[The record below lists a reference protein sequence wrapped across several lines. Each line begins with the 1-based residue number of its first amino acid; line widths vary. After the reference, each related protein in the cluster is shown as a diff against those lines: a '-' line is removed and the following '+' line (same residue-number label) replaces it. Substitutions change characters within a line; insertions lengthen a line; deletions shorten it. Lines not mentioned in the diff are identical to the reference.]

1 MLTDLQLAQIMRN
14 ASQRR
19 RALFLQPL
27 NDAMAA
33 HGIDTPLRTAAFLAQ
48 LAHESGELQ
57 FMEEIWGPT
66 AAQNRY
72 EPPGDLARRLGNT
85 QPGDGRRFKGRGPIQ
100 ITGRANYKTFGE
112 LMGLDL
118 VGNPEQAA
126 TPEVGFAIAGLFWQ
140 RKGLNELADAGD
152 FTEITHRINGG
163 QNGAADRERFYAVAK
178 QVLGASAPAPSA
190 GRAGARAGAR
200 ARAGAAQVDDL
211 ARGPEQVEADAQAQA
226 GKDRLVMKQTP
237 GRSKKRSG
245 TRASAADAQNGTPQR
260 VLDARPDTL
269 DFRDLMYVP
278 TLIEVPTHVPLG
290 DYMEHGVPI
299 LDQGSEGACTGF
311 GLATVANYLLLRRR
325 VVPDNVPV
333 SPRMFYELAR
343 RYDEWP
349 GENYSGSSARGAM
362 KGWHKHGVCS
372 ETLFPYKP
380 AKKSDPL
387 GLTDARTSDAL
398 RRPLGAY
405 FRVNHKDL
413 VAMHTALAEVGIL
426 YVTSTVHAGWNEVG
440 SDGVIVQSPTV
451 TGGHAFAIVAFDDQ
465 GFWIQNSW
473 GPRWGRQGFA
483 RISYDDWLENGSD
496 AWVARLGAP
505 VTLRRL
511 ESIASVHAAT
521 SAQSNA
527 YAFAD
532 LRPHIVSVGNN
543 GTLKAGGDYGCTEAE
558 LARIFEEDI
567 PRVTQGWEKPRI
579 LLYAHGGLVGEQAAT
594 QRLAEY
600 RPPLLGGQVY
610 PLAFIWRT
618 DYWTTVSNILKD
630 TVSRR
635 RPEGVLDATKDFM
648 LDRLDDALEPLARV
662 LTGKSAWDEM
672 KQNALAASDPGGAAV
687 RVADHLKALARKLPG
702 LEIHMVGHSAGSILL
717 APVVRLLT
725 DRGLKVETCTL
736 WAPACTVELF
746 RSAYLPAMQKGTLGK
761 MAVFA
766 LSDKTER
773 DDNCAKIYNKSLLYL
788 VSAAFEKVSRIPLF
802 REGEPILGMERWID
816 ADLRRTFESLGA
828 ELVLAPNNAPADSQS
843 ASGAMHHGDFDD
855 DEKTVMST
863 FRRIVAGA
871 GAPSRASSAKA
882 GAGRTSRTGR
892 TAPAM
897 AMPVREPD
905 AREGATPMFRRSESS
920 LRDQRALIDLKTS
933 R

>member
-27 NDAMAA
+27 NDAMDS
-33 HGIDTPLRTAAFLAQ
+33 HGIGTPLRMAAFLAQ

-66 AAQNRY
+66 AAQKRY

-100 ITGRANYKTFGE
+100 ITGRANYKTFGD

-118 VGNPEQAA
+118 AGNPDQAA

-140 RKGLNELADAGD
+140 RKGLNELADVGD
-152 FTEITHRINGG
+152 FTEITRRINGG
-163 QNGAADRERFYAVAK
+163 QNGAAERERFYAVAK
-178 QVLGASAPAPSA
+178 QVLGASAPVQGA
-190 GRAGARAGAR
+190 GRARAAAGAKARAGR
-200 ARAGAAQVDDL
+200 AAIDALV
-211 ARGPEQVEADAQAQA
+211 RGPEFVAADEEAQATKEAKEAKPKKGAPQA
-226 GKDRLVMKQTP
+226 P
-237 GRSKKRSG
+237 
-245 TRASAADAQNGTPQR
+245 AAPVR

-269 DFRDLMYVP
+269 DFRDLMYTP
-278 TLIEVPTHVPLG
+278 TLVEVPTHVPLG
-290 DYMEHGVPI
+290 DYMEHGVPV

-325 VVPDNVPV
+325 VVPDNVRV

-380 AKKSDPL
+380 AKKNDAQ

-405 FRVNHKDL
+405 FRVNHKDI
-413 VAMHTALAEVGIL
+413 VAMHSALAEVGVL
-426 YVTSTVHAGWNEVG
+426 YVTCTVHAGWNGVG
-440 SDGVIVQSPTV
+440 ADGAITQSAAI

-465 GFWIQNSW
+465 GFWLQNSW
-473 GPRWGRQGFA
+473 GASWGRQGFA
-483 RISYDDWLENGSD
+483 RISYDDWLENGTD

-505 VTLRRL
+505 VTLRKL
-511 ESIASVHAAT
+511 ESIASVHAST

-527 YAFAD
+527 YSFAD

-543 GTLKAGGDYGCTEAE
+543 GALKAGGDYGSTPAE
-558 LARIFEEDI
+558 LAQIFEQDI
-567 PRVTQGWEKPRI
+567 PRVTQGWDKPRI
-579 LLYAHGGLVGEQAAT
+579 LLYAHGGLVSEQAAT

-600 RPPLLGGQVY
+600 RPPLLGGNVY

-618 DYWTTVSNILKD
+618 DYWTTITNILKD

-672 KQNALAASDPGGAAV
+672 KQNALAASAPGGAAV
-687 RVADHLKALARKLPG
+687 MVADQLKALSKKLPG

-717 APVVRLLT
+717 APVVKLLA
-725 DRGLKVETCTL
+725 DRGLKVETCTM

-746 RSAYLPAMQKGTLGK
+746 RANYLPAMQKGTLGK

-773 DDNCAKIYNKSLLYL
+773 DDNCARIYNKSLLYL
-788 VSAAFEKVSRIPLF
+788 VSAAFEAQQRIPLF

-816 ADLRRTFESLGA
+816 AGLRNTFQQLGA
-828 ELVLAPNNAPADSQS
+828 ELVLSPNNAPADSQG

-871 GAPSRASSAKA
+871 TAPSQAARGARAVRAQ
-882 GAGRTSRTGR
+882 
-892 TAPAM
+892 
-897 AMPVREPD
+897 AMPAHVAAERD
-905 AREGATPMFRRSESS
+905 GATPMFRRSESS
-920 LRDQRALIDLKTS
+920 LRDQRSQIDLKTM

>member
-1 MLTDLQLAQIMRN
+1 MLTNLQLAQIMRN

-19 RALFLQPL
+19 RTLYLKPL
-27 NDAMAA
+27 NDAMDA
-33 HGIDTPLRTAAFLAQ
+33 HGINTPLRVAAFLAQ

-66 AAQNRY
+66 DAQKRY
-72 EPPGDLARRLGNT
+72 DPPADLARKLGNT
-85 QPGDGRRFKGRGPIQ
+85 QRGDGRRFKGRGPIQ
-100 ITGRANYKTFGE
+100 ITGRANYRTFGD

-118 VGNPEQAA
+118 VSNPEQAA
-126 TPEVGFAIAGLFWQ
+126 TPDVAFAIAGLFWA
-140 RKGLNELADAGD
+140 RKGLNELADVGK
-152 FTEITHRINGG
+152 FTEITRRINGG
-163 QNGAADRERFYAVAK
+163 QNGAADRERFYALAK
-178 QVLGASAPAPSA
+178 LVLGASAPVQRA
-190 GRAGARAGAR
+190 GRARASAGTSAK
-200 ARAGAAQVDDL
+200 ARAGAAAIEAL
-211 ARGPEQVEADAQAQA
+211 LRGPE
-226 GKDRLVMKQTP
+226 LI
-237 GRSKKRSG
+237 
-245 TRASAADAQNGTPQR
+245 AADAEAQAKEDKKQTRSTKRIAGRPKATAGPVR

-269 DFRDLMYVP
+269 DFRDMMYVP

-290 DYMEHGVPI
+290 EYMDHGVPI

-311 GLATVANYLLLRRR
+311 GLATVANYLLRRRR

-372 ETLFPYKP
+372 EALFPYKP

-398 RRPLGAY
+398 QRPLGAY
-405 FRVNHKDL
+405 FRVNHKDI
-413 VAMHTALAEVGIL
+413 VAMHSALAEVGVL
-426 YVTSTVHAGWNEVG
+426 YVTCTVHAGWNEVG
-440 SDGVIVQSPTV
+440 ADGVVTQSSTI
-451 TGGHAFAIVAFDDQ
+451 TGGHAFAIVAFDDH
-465 GFWIQNSW
+465 GFWLQNSW
-473 GPRWGRQGFA
+473 GASWGRHGFA
-483 RISYDDWLENGSD
+483 RISYDDWLENGTD

-505 VTLRRL
+505 VTLRKL

-527 YAFAD
+527 YSFAD

-543 GTLKAGGDYGCTEAE
+543 GTLKAGGDYGSTPAE
-558 LARIFEEDI
+558 LAQIFEQDM
-567 PRVTQGWEKPRI
+567 PRVMQDWDKPRI
-579 LLYAHGGLVGEQAAT
+579 LLYAHGGLVSEQAAT

-600 RPPLLGGQVY
+600 RPQMLGGNVY

-618 DYWTTVSNILKD
+618 DYWTTVTNILKD
-630 TVSRR
+630 TISRR

-687 RVADHLKALARKLPG
+687 LVADQLKTLAQKMPG

-717 APVVRLLT
+717 APVVKLLN

-736 WAPACTVELF
+736 WAPACTVDLF
-746 RSAYLPAMQKGTLGK
+746 RSTYLPAMRKHTLRK
-761 MAVFA
+761 LAVFA
-766 LSDKTER
+766 LNDQTER
-773 DDNCAKIYNKSLLYL
+773 DDNCANIYNKSLLYL
-788 VSAAFEKVSRIPLF
+788 VSAAFEKKPRIPLF

-816 ADLRRTFESLGA
+816 ADLRKTLQSLGA
-828 ELVLAPNNAPADSQS
+828 ELVLAPNNAPADSRD
-843 ASGAMHHGDFDD
+843 ASGATHHGDFDD
-855 DEKTVMST
+855 DERTVDST
-863 FRRIVAGA
+863 FRRIIAGAKAPAGAARSTRAAASQTMPAQVAGE
-871 GAPSRASSAKA
+871 R
-882 GAGRTSRTGR
+882 
-892 TAPAM
+892 
-897 AMPVREPD
+897 D
-905 AREGATPMFRRSESS
+905 GATPMFRRSESS
-920 LRDQRALIDLKTS
+920 LRDQRVQIDRKTM

>member
-19 RALFLQPL
+19 RALFLQPM
-27 NDAMAA
+27 NDAMDA
-33 HGIDTPLRTAAFLAQ
+33 HGISTPLRTAAFLAQ

-57 FMEEIWGPT
+57 FMQEIWGPT
-66 AAQNRY
+66 AAQKRY
-72 EPPGDLARRLGNT
+72 EPPSDLARRLGNT
-85 QPGDGRRFKGRGPIQ
+85 QPGDGERFKGRGPIQ
-100 ITGRANYKTFGE
+100 ITGRANYQTFGD

-126 TPEVGFAIAGLFWQ
+126 TPEVAFAIAGLFWQ
-140 RKGLNELADAGD
+140 RKGLNELADAGN
-152 FTEITHRINGG
+152 FTEITRRINGG
-163 QNGAADRERFYAVAK
+163 QNGAADRERFYAIAK
-178 QVLGASAPAPSA
+178 QVLGASAPMQRTGP
-190 GRAGARAGAR
+190 ARAGASASAK
-200 ARAGAAQVDDL
+200 ARAGAAAIEALV
-211 ARGPEQVEADAQAQA
+211 RGPE
-226 GKDRLVMKQTP
+226 LI
-237 GRSKKRSG
+237 
-245 TRASAADAQNGTPQR
+245 AADAGAQAAQAAKDAKQAKLTKPARGQPKATAEPAR

-269 DFRDLMYVP
+269 DFRDLMYTA
-278 TLIEVPTHVPLG
+278 TLVEVPTHVPLG
-290 DYMEHGVPI
+290 DYMEYGVPI

-325 VVPDNVPV
+325 VVPDKVPV
-333 SPRMFYELAR
+333 SARMFYQLAR

-372 ETLFPYKP
+372 EALFPYKP
-380 AKKSDPL
+380 AKKNDPL

-398 RRPLGAY
+398 GRPLGAY
-405 FRVNHKDL
+405 FRVNHKDI
-413 VAMHTALAEVGIL
+413 VAMHSALAEVGVL
-426 YVTSTVHAGWNEVG
+426 YVTCTVHAGWNDVG
-440 SDGVIVQSPTV
+440 ADGVITQSSTI

-465 GFWIQNSW
+465 GFWLQNSW
-473 GPRWGRQGFA
+473 GRSWGRHGFA
-483 RISYDDWLENGSD
+483 HISYDDWLENGTD
-496 AWVARLGAP
+496 TWVARLGAP
-505 VTLRRL
+505 VTLRKL
-511 ESIASVHAAT
+511 ESIASVHAAS

-527 YAFAD
+527 YSYAD

-543 GTLKAGGDYGCTEAE
+543 GTLKAGGDYGSTPAE
-558 LARIFEEDI
+558 LAQIFEQDM
-567 PRVTQGWEKPRI
+567 PRVMQDWDKPRI
-579 LLYAHGGLVGEQAAT
+579 LLYAHGGLVSEQAAT

-600 RPPLLGGQVY
+600 RPALLGGNVY

-618 DYWTTVSNILKD
+618 DYWTTVTNILKD

-687 RVADHLKALARKLPG
+687 LVADQLKALAKKMPG
-702 LEIHMVGHSAGSILL
+702 LEIHLVGHSAGSILL
-717 APVVRLLT
+717 APLVKLLT
-725 DRGLKVETCTL
+725 DRSLKVETCTL
-736 WAPACTVELF
+736 WAPACTVDLF
-746 RSAYLPAMQKGTLGK
+746 RSTYLPAMQKATLGK
-761 MAVFA
+761 LAVFA

-788 VSAAFEKVSRIPLF
+788 VSAAFEKTSRIPLF
-802 REGEPILGMERWID
+802 REGEPIFGMERWID
-816 ADLRRTFESLGA
+816 ADLRKTFQSLGA

-863 FRRIVAGA
+863 FRRILAGA
-871 GAPSRASSAKA
+871 KIPA
-882 GAGRTSRTGR
+882 GAARGARAAG
-892 TAPAM
+892 AQ
-897 AMPVREPD
+897 AMPPHVATERD
-905 AREGATPMFRRSESS
+905 GATPMFRRSESS
-920 LRDQRALIDLKTS
+920 MRDQRSQIDQKTM

>member
-33 HGIDTPLRTAAFLAQ
+33 HGIEAPLRASAFLAQ

-66 AAQNRY
+66 AAQRRY
-72 EPPGDLARRLGNT
+72 EPPSDLARKLGNT

-100 ITGRANYKTFGE
+100 ITGRANYQTFGG
-112 LMGLDL
+112 LMALDL

-126 TPEVGFAIAGLFWQ
+126 TPEVGFAIAGTFWE
-140 RKGLNELADAGD
+140 RKGLNALADAGN
-152 FTEITHRINGG
+152 FTEITRRINGG
-163 QNGAADRERFYAVAK
+163 QNGAAERERFYALAK
-178 QVLGASAPAPSA
+178 QVLGAGAPVQRA
-190 GRAGARAGAR
+190 GGARAGA
-200 ARAGAAQVDDL
+200 AAKT
-211 ARGPEQVEADAQAQA
+211 DAKA
-226 GKDRLVMKQTP
+226 
-237 GRSKKRSG
+237 
-245 TRASAADAQNGTPQR
+245 RASAAAADALVRGPELVEADEQAQATQTQQPEQPKQTKQSSKKGAPPASAAPVR

-269 DFRDLMYVP
+269 DFRDLMYTP

-290 DYMEHGVPI
+290 DYMEHGVPV

-349 GENYSGSSARGAM
+349 GEDYSGSSARGAM

-380 AKKSDPL
+380 AKKNDPR

-405 FRVNHKDL
+405 FRVNHKDI
-413 VAMHTALAEVGIL
+413 VAMHTALAEVGVL
-426 YVTSTVHAGWNEVG
+426 YVTCTVHTGWNDVG
-440 SDGVIVQSPTV
+440 ADGAIAQSASI
-451 TGGHAFAIVAFDDQ
+451 TGGHAFAIVAFDEQ
-465 GFWIQNSW
+465 GFWLQNSW
-473 GPRWGRQGFA
+473 GPSWGRQGFA
-483 RISYDDWLENGSD
+483 RISYDDWLENGAD

-505 VTLRRL
+505 VTLRKL

-521 SAQSNA
+521 AAQSNA

-543 GTLKAGGDYGCTEAE
+543 GALKAGGDYGSTPAE
-558 LARIFEEDI
+558 LARIFDEDI
-567 PRVTQGWEKPRI
+567 PRVTRDWDKPRI
-579 LLYAHGGLVGEQAAT
+579 LLYAHGGLVSEQAAT

-600 RPPLLGGQVY
+600 RPPLLGGNVY

-618 DYWTTVSNILKD
+618 DYWTTVTNILKD

-672 KQNALAASDPGGAAV
+672 KQNALSASRPGGAAV
-687 RVADHLKALARKLPG
+687 LVADHLKALKKKLPA

-717 APVVRLLT
+717 APVVKLLN
-725 DRGLKVETCTL
+725 DRALKVETCTL
-736 WAPACTVELF
+736 WAPACTVDLF

-766 LSDKTER
+766 LGDKTER
-773 DDNCAKIYNKSLLYL
+773 DDNCARIYNKSLLYL
-788 VSAAFEKVSRIPLF
+788 VSAAFEAQQRIPLF

-816 ADLRRTFESLGA
+816 AGLRATFEQLGA
-828 ELVLAPNNAPADSQS
+828 ELVLAPNNAPADSQG
-843 ASGAMHHGDFDD
+843 ASTAMHHGDFDD

-871 GAPSRASSAKA
+871 GAPSQVARGARASR
-882 GAGRTSRTGR
+882 GAGVAASTPSM
-892 TAPAM
+892 PAH
-897 AMPVREPD
+897 AAAQRD
-905 AREGATPMFRRSESS
+905 GGTPMFRRSESS
-920 LRDQRALIDLKTS
+920 LRDQRAQIDLKTM

>member
-27 NDAMAA
+27 NDAMSA
-33 HGIDTPLRTAAFLAQ
+33 HGIDTPLRMAAFLAQ

-66 AAQNRY
+66 AAQKRY
-72 EPPGDLARRLGNT
+72 EPPSDLARRLGNT

-100 ITGRANYKTFGE
+100 ITGRANYKTFGD

-118 VGNPEQAA
+118 VGNPDQAA
-126 TPEVGFAIAGLFWQ
+126 TPEVGFSIAGLFWE
-140 RKGLNELADAGD
+140 RKGLNALADAGN
-152 FTEITHRINGG
+152 FTEVTQRINGG
-163 QNGAADRERFYAVAK
+163 QNGAADRERFYAVAR
-178 QVLGASAPAPSA
+178 QVLGASAPVQASARAGTGAGASAGASA
-190 GRAGARAGAR
+190 GRSAKARAATAAADALERGPELIALDTAAQAAKEPVAAR
-200 ARAGAAQVDDL
+200 PSTGRAKKRPASAQAGAA
-211 ARGPEQVEADAQAQA
+211 ADA
-226 GKDRLVMKQTP
+226 
-237 GRSKKRSG
+237 
-245 TRASAADAQNGTPQR
+245 GTPKR

-269 DFRDLMYVP
+269 DFRDLMYTP

-290 DYMEHGVPI
+290 DYIDYGVPI

-325 VVPDNVPV
+325 VIPDNVPV

-380 AKKSDPL
+380 AKKSDPQ

-405 FRVNHKDL
+405 FRVNHKDI
-413 VAMHTALAEVGIL
+413 VAMHSALAEVGIL
-426 YVTSTVHAGWNEVG
+426 YVTCTVHAGWNAVG
-440 SDGVIVQSPTV
+440 ADGVITQSPTI

-465 GFWIQNSW
+465 GFWLQNSW
-473 GPRWGRQGFA
+473 GVGWGRQGFA

-496 AWVARLGAP
+496 TWVARLGAP

-511 ESIASVHAAT
+511 ESIAAVHAAAA
-521 SAQSNA
+521 AQSNA
-527 YAFAD
+527 YSFAD

-543 GTLKAGGDYGCTEAE
+543 GMLKAGGDYGCTEAE
-558 LARIFEEDI
+558 LARIFEDDI
-567 PRVTQGWEKPRI
+567 PRVTQGWDKPRI
-579 LLYAHGGLVGEQAAT
+579 LLYAHGGLVSEQAAT

-600 RPPLLGGQVY
+600 RPPLLGGNVY

-618 DYWTTVSNILKD
+618 DYWTTVTNILKD

-635 RPEGVLDATKDFM
+635 RPEGALDATKDFM

-672 KQNALAASDPGGAAV
+672 KQNALATGGPGGAAV
-687 RVADHLKALARKLPG
+687 LVADHLKALAQKLPG

-717 APVVRLLT
+717 APVVKLLN
-725 DRGLKVETCTL
+725 DRGLKVQTCTL

-788 VSAAFEKVSRIPLF
+788 VSAAFEKEARIPLF

-816 ADLRRTFESLGA
+816 ADLRQTFQKLGA
-828 ELVLAPNNAPADSQS
+828 ELVLAPNNQPDDSQS

-871 GAPSRASSAKA
+871 KAPSQASAKA
-882 GAGRTSRTGR
+882 R
-892 TAPAM
+892 AM
-897 AMPVREPD
+897 AMPPPAATE
-905 AREGATPMFRRSESS
+905 REGATPMFRRSESS
-920 LRDQRALIDLKTS
+920 LRDQRTIIDLKTS

>member
-27 NDAMAA
+27 NDAMDS
-33 HGIDTPLRTAAFLAQ
+33 HGIGTPLRMAAFLAQ

-66 AAQNRY
+66 AAQKRY

-100 ITGRANYKTFGE
+100 ITGRANYKTFGD

-118 VGNPEQAA
+118 AGNPDQAA

-140 RKGLNELADAGD
+140 RKGLNELADVGD
-152 FTEITHRINGG
+152 FTEITRRINGG
-163 QNGAADRERFYAVAK
+163 QNGAAERERFYAVAK
-178 QVLGASAPAPSA
+178 QVLGASAPVQGA
-190 GRAGARAGAR
+190 GRARAAAGAKARAGR
-200 ARAGAAQVDDL
+200 AAIDALV
-211 ARGPEQVEADAQAQA
+211 RGPEFVAADEEAQATKEAKEAKPKKGAPQA
-226 GKDRLVMKQTP
+226 P
-237 GRSKKRSG
+237 
-245 TRASAADAQNGTPQR
+245 AAPVR

-269 DFRDLMYVP
+269 DFRDLMYTP
-278 TLIEVPTHVPLG
+278 TLVEVPTHVPLG
-290 DYMEHGVPI
+290 DYMEHGVPV

-325 VVPDNVPV
+325 VVPDNVRV

-380 AKKSDPL
+380 AKKNDAQ

-405 FRVNHKDL
+405 FRVNHKDI
-413 VAMHTALAEVGIL
+413 VAMHSALAEVGVL
-426 YVTSTVHAGWNEVG
+426 YVTCTVHAGWNGVG
-440 SDGVIVQSPTV
+440 ADGAITQSAAI

-465 GFWIQNSW
+465 GFWLQNSW
-473 GPRWGRQGFA
+473 GASWGRQGFA
-483 RISYDDWLENGSD
+483 RISYDDWLENGTD

-505 VTLRRL
+505 VTLRKL
-511 ESIASVHAAT
+511 ESIASVHAST

-527 YAFAD
+527 YSFAD

-543 GTLKAGGDYGCTEAE
+543 GALKAGGDYGSTPAE
-558 LARIFEEDI
+558 LAQIFEQDI
-567 PRVTQGWEKPRI
+567 PRVTQGWDKPRI
-579 LLYAHGGLVGEQAAT
+579 LLYAHGGLVSEQAAT

-600 RPPLLGGQVY
+600 RPPLLGGNVY

-618 DYWTTVSNILKD
+618 DYWTTITNILKD

-672 KQNALAASDPGGAAV
+672 KQNALAASAPGGAAV
-687 RVADHLKALARKLPG
+687 MVADQLKALSKKLPG

-717 APVVRLLT
+717 APVVKLLA
-725 DRGLKVETCTL
+725 DRGLKVETCTM

-746 RSAYLPAMQKGTLGK
+746 RANYLPAM
-761 MAVFA
+761 
-766 LSDKTER
+766 
-773 DDNCAKIYNKSLLYL
+773 
-788 VSAAFEKVSRIPLF
+788 
-802 REGEPILGMERWID
+802 
-816 ADLRRTFESLGA
+816 
-828 ELVLAPNNAPADSQS
+828 
-843 ASGAMHHGDFDD
+843 
-855 DEKTVMST
+855 
-863 FRRIVAGA
+863 
-871 GAPSRASSAKA
+871 
-882 GAGRTSRTGR
+882 
-892 TAPAM
+892 
-897 AMPVREPD
+897 
-905 AREGATPMFRRSESS
+905 
-920 LRDQRALIDLKTS
+920 
-933 R
+933 

>member
-19 RALFLQPL
+19 RALYLQPL
-27 NDAMAA
+27 DDAMNA
-33 HGIDTPLRTAAFLAQ
+33 HAIDTPLRMAAFLAQ
-48 LAHESGELQ
+48 LAHESGELRY
-57 FMEEIWGPT
+57 MEEIWGPT
-66 AAQNRY
+66 PAQKRY
-72 EPPGDLARRLGNT
+72 EPPGELARRLGNT

-100 ITGRANYKTFGE
+100 ITGRANYKTFGD

-118 VGNPEQAA
+118 VTHPDQAA
-126 TPEVGFAIAGLFWQ
+126 TPEVGFDIAALFWQ
-140 RKGLNELADAGD
+140 RKGLNELADAGN
-152 FTEITHRINGG
+152 FTEITRRINGG
-163 QNGAADRERFYAVAK
+163 QNGASDRERFYAIAK
-178 QVLGASAPAPSA
+178 RVLGANAPVQTA
-190 GRAGARAGAR
+190 GRARAGAR
-200 ARAGAAQVDDL
+200 ASTRAGAAAVEAL
-211 ARGPEQVEADAQAQA
+211 VRGAELIEADAASQAAKAARPAKSPPRQA
-226 GKDRLVMKQTP
+226 RT
-237 GRSKKRSG
+237 
-245 TRASAADAQNGTPQR
+245 AAAAAPAPVR

-290 DYMEHGVPI
+290 DYIEYGVPI

-325 VVPDNVPV
+325 VLPDNVPV

-372 ETLFPYKP
+372 EALFPYRNPNKN
-380 AKKSDPL
+380 DPQ
-387 GLTDARTSDAL
+387 GLTDARSTDAL

-405 FRVNHKDL
+405 FRVNHKDI
-413 VAMHTALAEVGIL
+413 VAMHSALAEVGVL
-426 YVTSTVHAGWNEVG
+426 YVTCSVHMGWNDVRA
-440 SDGVIVQSPTV
+440 DGVITQSSTI
-451 TGGHAFAIVAFDDQ
+451 TGGHAFAIVAFDEQ
-465 GFWIQNSW
+465 GFWLQNSW
-473 GPRWGRQGFA
+473 GPRWGREGFA

-511 ESIASVHAAT
+511 ESIASVHAST

-527 YAFAD
+527 YSFAD

-543 GTLKAGGDYGCTEAE
+543 GALKAGGDYGSTPAE
-558 LARIFEEDI
+558 FAQVFAQDI
-567 PRVTQGWEKPRI
+567 PRVTKDWDKPRI
-579 LLYAHGGLVGEQAAT
+579 LLYAHGGLVSEQAAT

-600 RPPLLGGQVY
+600 RPSLLGGNIY

-618 DYWTTVSNILKD
+618 DYWTTITNILKD

-662 LTGKSAWDEM
+662 LTGKSAWNEM
-672 KQNALAASDPGGAAV
+672 KQNALAASATGGAA
-687 RVADHLKALARKLPG
+687 RLVADHLKALAKKLPAM
-702 LEIHMVGHSAGSILL
+702 EIHMVGHSAGAILL
-717 APVVRLLT
+717 APMVKLLA

-736 WAPACTVELF
+736 WAPACSVSLF
-746 RSAYLPAMQKGTLGK
+746 RSSYLPAMQSGTLGK
-761 MAVFA
+761 LAVFA
-766 LSDKTER
+766 LNDKTER
-773 DDNCAKIYNKSLLYL
+773 DDNCAHIYNKSLLYL
-788 VSAAFEKVSRIPLF
+788 ISGAFEEQQRIPLF
-802 REGEPILGMERWID
+802 REGEPILGMARWLD
-816 ADLRRTFESLGA
+816 QPLRQTLQALGADLVF
-828 ELVLAPNNAPADSQS
+828 APNNEPDASLN

-863 FRRIVAGA
+863 FGRIVAGA
-871 GAPSRASSAKA
+871 ARQTARTPRAANARRAAPMPSPAAAAADNRA
-882 GAGRTSRTGR
+882 GT
-892 TAPAM
+892 
-897 AMPVREPD
+897 
-905 AREGATPMFRRSESS
+905 TPMFRRSESS
-920 LRDQRALIDLKTS
+920 LRDQRSLIDLKTVG
-933 R
+933 